1 MSGSFT
7 DILTVGKNVATAV
20 ADLGTQY
27 LSVYGTQT
35 ARNIITATL
44 VKSGSG
50 RVVKVIVLATNGS
63 STGAIYDANTT
74 TQAVAGNLLW
84 TIPAAVSA
92 ASASSTPVELNLPFQ
107 SGLVIVPGTGMIV
120 VVSYS

>member
-50 RVVKVIVLATNGS
+50 RVMKVIVLATNGS

>member
-7 DILTVGKNVATAV
+7 DILTVGKNIVTAV

-27 LSVYGTQT
+27 LSVYGAQT
-35 ARNIITATL
+35 ARNIVATTL

-74 TQAVAGNLLW
+74 AQAVAGNLLW